1 MSQAKL
7 PSAPAADLASHAMA
21 AEARLAEQV
30 LGAQRQVSDMT
41 LAFAN
46 EVMDFTARRMKAQ
59 AEFVTR
65 LGRCTD
71 AADLLDAQWRFV
83 TDTAQDYAAEMSTL
97 TKVMQPQ
104 A

>member
-1 MSQAKL
+1 MSQAKQN
-7 PSAPAADLASHAMA
+7 SAPAADLASRAMA
-21 AEARLAEQV
+21 TDARLAEQV
-30 LGAQRQVSDMT
+30 FGAQRQVSDMT

-59 AEFVTR
+59 AEFVSR

-83 TDTAQDYAAEMSTL
+83 TDTAQDYATEMSTL
-97 TKVMQPQ
+97 TKVIQPN